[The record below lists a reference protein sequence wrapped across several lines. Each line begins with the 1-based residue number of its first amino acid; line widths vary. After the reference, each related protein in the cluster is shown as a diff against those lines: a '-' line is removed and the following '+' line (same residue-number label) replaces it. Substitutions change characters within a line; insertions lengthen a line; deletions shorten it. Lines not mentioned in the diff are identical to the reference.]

1 MILIWKNFIVC
12 LINLN
17 LLSNTLKFTSTNGN
31 IFVTLTYNHKD
42 LSISVWDTG
51 IGIPKDKS

>member
-1 MILIWKNFIVC
+1 MEELYCC